1 MKSTLILLSAL
12 SFALATTGCASSV
25 FDDSDQNTQCSSDA
39 TCHKTSEENDAN
51 EAAQTLDPELLTG
64 SPVDKQETELR
75 HQLQD
80 TELEVNRHGEKI
92 TLILAS
98 DLVFKSNGYK
108 LKSAIKPTIDSIAKV
123 MTRYPEAKLIVE
135 GHTDSNG
142 DLRENERLS
151 VSRAHSVRTELTL
164 AGLERARTQMRG
176 FGPHQPV
183 CDNETEEGRACNRR
197 VEMTIIQG

>member
-1 MKSTLILLSAL
+1 M
-12 SFALATTGCASSV
+12 TGCATSV
-25 FDDSDQNTQCSSDA
+25 FDDSDQNTKCSSDA
-39 TCHKTSEENDAN
+39 TCSTTSEKNDLN
-51 EAAQTLDPELLTG
+51 EIDKPLDPDFLTG
-64 SPVDKQETELR
+64 SIADKQEIELR

-80 TELEVNRHGEKI
+80 TEFEVNRNGEKI
-92 TLILAS
+92 TLVMAS

-123 MTRYPEAKLIVE
+123 MTRYPDAKLIVE

-142 DLRENERLS
+142 DLREKERLS

-197 VEMTIIQG
+197 IEMTIIQG